1 MPIGNSSTQWKRAN
15 AIRTDRADK
24 AKKGS
29 IILEK
34 LALEFYSE
42 SIYNEERF

>member
-1 MPIGNSSTQWKRAN
+1 MPIDNGSTQWKRAN
-15 AIRTDRADK
+15 AIRTDR